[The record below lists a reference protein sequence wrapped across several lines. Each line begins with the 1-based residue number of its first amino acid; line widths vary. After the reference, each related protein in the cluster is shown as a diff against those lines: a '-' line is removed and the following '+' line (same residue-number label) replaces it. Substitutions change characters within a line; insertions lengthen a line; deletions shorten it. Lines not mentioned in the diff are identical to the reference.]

1 MEIDGLIGIWY
12 NLLNLFD
19 VVTISHQASLQ
30 RYIMLYHMYLWDF
43 GFTQIPKKDGAS
55 FEALRSGYRCQQSL
69 LPSWHGF
76 CKIWEISKISKRW
89 PWHIG
94 RWPHIGAKSGRR
106 LVESRVPQGEGT
118 LRSSNRPEIICLP
131 PFAILLAYD
140 LPWFTINISKSHDK
154 YRKSSVYLHLQM
166 IFPQKLSFIS
176 DFPPAMSSGY
186 TDTVPKKIGRTQSS
200 ICAESSHIRS
210 FSPSLSVSES
220 CPNVLLVGGIPTPL
234 KNDGVRQLGWWNSQL
249 FLESHSKFL
258 GSKPPTSLPFLS
270 LFLWFLRSTTEDEDE
285 FYWKLIRMILRIF
298 TQKLVTVP
306 MEVSIV
312 MGVSPNGLFFS
323 WKIHENTIIIHYNPL
338 SKEV

>member
-30 RYIMLYHMYLWDF
+30 RYIMLYHTYLWDF

-131 PFAILLAYD
+131 PFA
-140 LPWFTINISKSHDK
+140 N
-154 YRKSSVYLHLQM
+154 
-166 IFPQKLSFIS
+166 
-176 DFPPAMSSGY
+176 DFPTKTFIYIRLSSRHVFRVYWYCTKKNWVNAVFDLCRIIPY
-186 TDTVPKKIGRTQSS
+186 T
-200 ICAESSHIRS
+200 
-210 FSPSLSVSES
+210 
-220 CPNVLLVGGIPTPL
+220 
-234 KNDGVRQLGWWNSQL
+234 
-249 FLESHSKFL
+249 
-258 GSKPPTSLPFLS
+258 
-270 LFLWFLRSTTEDEDE
+270 
-285 FYWKLIRMILRIF
+285 
-298 TQKLVTVP
+298 
-306 MEVSIV
+306 
-312 MGVSPNGLFFS
+312 
-323 WKIHENTIIIHYNPL
+323 
-338 SKEV
+338 